1 MIFRRASYPQET
13 FTTIPNALLRGNNKA
28 SERRS
33 DLLSAESV
41 GVLVYLLSH
50 RADWKVTNKQLS
62 GHFKMSPNKVTK
74 VSKELEK
81 AGYLKRHITRNLE
94 GQLLGWDWEV
104 YDTPN
109 QIAGNPDLKNPH
121 LAKPHVVIEE
131 LSIKI
136 EKEILLKKKA
146 SVFDIKPSG
155 VSTAA
160 WTQWWDYKIKR
171 SRGKQP
177 AASTVTR
184 QTKDFEIF
192 VKAKFDIDEVVSF
205 AISRQ
210 WHTIGDPSWQTLH
223 KFQNISRKDDLLGAV
238 K

>member
-1 MIFRRASYPQET
+1 MVFRRASYPDET
-13 FTTIPNALLRGNNKA
+13 FTTIPNELLRGKNPA
-28 SERRS
+28 SDRRS
-33 DLLSAESV
+33 DLLSAESL

-50 RADWKVTNKQLS
+50 RVDWKVTNRQVS
-62 GHFKMSPNKVTK
+62 NVFKMTPNKVTR
-74 VSKELEK
+74 VCRELES
-81 AGYLKRHITRNLE
+81 AGYLKRNLKR
-94 GQLLGWDWEV
+94 GDGGKLAGWDWEV
-104 YDTPN
+104 YD
-109 QIAGNPDLKNPH
+109 QIVDLPH
-121 LAKPHVVIEE
+121 LDKPHVENQE
-131 LSIKI
+131 LSINI
-136 EKEILLKKKA
+136 SKEIQSKKKP

-155 VSTAA
+155 VSKTA
-160 WTQWWDYKIKR
+160 WNQWWDYKIKR

-184 QTKDFEIF
+184 QTKDFELF

-205 AISRQ
+205 AVSRQ